1 MGRRCLTLKGRGA
14 KPPKLMAI
22 PVFTSPRSTPRE
34 CLCNPLAFAF
44 IALHLRLAM
53 VSLSLALSFG
63 SSRLAS
69 PSLSTSPSKLSR
81 AQFTVGDD
89 DDLLRLTSFPGHA
102 LSDLLSKDKRDVGG
116 LRKNKVLFFSTF
128 TRAGT
133 WKLKTER
140 WRGEEPLC
148 IVNSTMAILGRVSY
162 RRIVE
167 KVKILVNVEPD
178 LAVLE
183 LKHMEFMFFK
193 SIFRKE

>member
-1 MGRRCLTLKGRGA
+1 
-14 KPPKLMAI
+14 MAI

-34 CLCNPLAFAF
+34 CLCNPLSFAF
-44 IALHLRLAM
+44 TALHLRLAM

-89 DDLLRLTSFPGHA
+89 DLLCLSFFPGHA

-116 LRKNKVLFFSTF
+116 LQKCKVLVCSTF

-133 WKLKTER
+133 WNLKTER
-140 WRGEEPLC
+140 WRGEEPEC
-148 IVNSTMAILGRVSY
+148 IVNSAMAILGRVSKCRFFLKAHY
-162 RRIVE
+162 WKGEDPRECRARLSNARAEAHEI
-167 KVKILVNVEPD
+167 NVLQWCLPQWI
-178 LAVLE
+178 A
-183 LKHMEFMFFK
+183 
-193 SIFRKE
+193 